1 MDASDIRGLLSQIEH
16 LTPQLNDATNEAG
29 QAVRQIESFLEKCGV
44 GLFFCLVV
52 MENEDDEAI
61 HLLYQRVRDRFRIAV
76 RVQNMPAAAI
86 RDNTLVPWAE
96 CPRNIKMLTFP
107 YVPELLKVI
116 VGGLAAEIEKT
127 TSTSQLAGEMMA
139 AVQPGPIDLRRAS
152 AVLLETETSRYLCP
166 PLSGDG
172 DS

>member
-1 MDASDIRGLLSQIEH
+1 MDASEIRGLLSQIQN

-52 MENEDDEAI
+52 MENDDNEAI

-76 RVQNMPAAAI
+76 RAQNMPAASI
-86 RDNTLVPWAE
+86 RDDTLVPWAE
-96 CPRNIKMLTFP
+96 CPRHIKMLTFP

-116 VGGLAAEIEKT
+116 VAGLAAEIDKT
-127 TSTSQLAGEMMA
+127 TSTTQLAGEMVA
-139 AVQPGPIDLRRAS
+139 AIQPGPVDLHPAS
-152 AVLLETETSRYLCP
+152 AVLS
-166 PLSGDG
+166 
-172 DS
+172 